1 MDFLLVAV
9 GQVWPMGTTLL
20 RSSKTSTNKYY
31 NGILDCGT
39 SAPKICGHLNT
50 ENKLSEVCIA
60 RQCRCYRGKH
70 ISSSM
75 SVSRPLSFV
84 VGDVE
89 VTCIK
94 TLLIA

>member
-9 GQVWPMGTTLL
+9 GRVWTMGNTLL
-20 RSSKTSTNKYY
+20 HSSKTSTNKYY

-75 SVSRPLSFV
+75 SVSRLLSFV

-94 TLLIA
+94 TLLIV